1 MAARASVKA
10 CLAALLVS
18 LASASSITGKAFSS
32 WLLNTDC
39 AAAIRLAGSGD
50 SSVKPPSAA
59 STVRRRRLL
68 RRTAAAPSG
77 SLSTA
82 APVEASMILPSAPV
96 TKTFLVSGSA
106 ESRPSCS
113 ALMIEKASGLPE
125 VATAPIASSVSEKS
139 SLANLATAS
148 SNGPASAGRAKAAV
162 KRIASRTA
170 RKRSR
175 KLAVTIRPRQE
186 FGGRAAVSPP
196 SPLSWKRSLL
206 KPLVASAGM
215 DRDHDPSDQI
225 GIRSPGRRTCWSWC
239 CSCRT
244 SCRPSRRSGPWS
256 RRVPSTMRRRPPG
269 PGSSTPRR
277 TGRWL

>member
-1 MAARASVKA
+1 MTAS
-10 CLAALLVS
+10 
-18 LASASSITGKAFSS
+18 AFSS
-32 WLLNTDC
+32 WLLSTDC

-50 SSVKPPSAA
+50 NSVRPPSAA

-68 RRTAAAPSG
+68 RRTAAALSG

-82 APVEASMILPSAPV
+82 APVAASMTLPSAPV

-106 ESRPSCS
+106 DSRPSCS
-113 ALMIEKASGLPE
+113 ALMMGMASGLPE
-125 VATAPIASSVSEKS
+125 TATAPIASSVSEKS

-148 SNGPASAGRAKAAV
+148 SNGPAKRRHRESRCQKNRDKKRAKTIEEIG
-162 KRIASRTA
+162 RHDYDPG
-170 RKRSR
+170 RSMR
-175 KLAVTIRPRQE
+175 RRRRHHRL
-186 FGGRAAVSPP
+186 
-196 SPLSWKRSLL
+196 LRSSVVLL
-206 KPLVASAGM
+206 EVIVAT
-215 DRDHDPSDQI
+215 QTEV
-225 GIRSPGRRTCWSWC
+225 RSPDRRTCWSWC

-256 RRVPSTMRRRPPG
+256 HRVPSTRRRQRRD

>member
-1 MAARASVKA
+1 M
-10 CLAALLVS
+10 
-18 LASASSITGKAFSS
+18 
-32 WLLNTDC
+32 
-39 AAAIRLAGSGD
+39 RLAGSGD
-50 SSVKPPSAA
+50 ASVRPPSAA

-68 RRTAAAPSG
+68 RRTAAALSG

-82 APVEASMILPSAPV
+82 APVAASMILPSAPV
-96 TKTFLVSGSA
+96 TKTFLDSGSA
-106 ESRPSCS
+106 DSRPSCS
-113 ALMIEKASGLPE
+113 ALMMGKASGLPE

-148 SNGPASAGRAKAAV
+148 SNGPASAGTAKAAV
-162 KRIASRTA
+162 RRIASKTA

-175 KLAVTIRPRQE
+175 KLADTIRPRQE
-186 FGGRAAVSPP
+186 CGEKAAAAPP
-196 SPLSWKRSLL
+196 SPLLVVQVLL
-206 KPLVASAGM
+206 EVFCYV
-215 DRDHDPSDQI
+215 RVSDQI
-225 GIRSPGRRTCWSWC
+225 EIRSPDRRTCWSWC

-256 RRVPSTMRRRPPG
+256 RRAPSTMRRPRQD

>member
-1 MAARASVKA
+1 MT
-10 CLAALLVS
+10 
-18 LASASSITGKAFSS
+18 ASALSS

-39 AAAIRLAGSGD
+39 AAAMRLAGSGD
-50 SSVKPPSAA
+50 SSVRPPRAA

-82 APVEASMILPSAPV
+82 APVAASMILPSLPV
-96 TKTFLVSGSA
+96 TKTFLDSGSA
-106 ESRPSCS
+106 DSRPSCS
-113 ALMIEKASGLPE
+113 ALMMGKASGLPE
-125 VATAPIASSVSEKS
+125 TATVPIASSVSEKS

-148 SNGPASAGRAKAAV
+148 SNGPASAGTAKAAV
-162 KRIASRTA
+162 RRIASKTA

-175 KLAVTIRPRQE
+175 KLAGTIRPRQE
-186 FGGRAAVSPP
+186 CGEKAAAAPP
-196 SPLSWKRSLL
+196 SPVSLGSSL
-206 KPLVASAGM
+206 GSVLLEVIVLV
-215 DRDHDPSDQI
+215 QEE
-225 GIRSPGRRTCWSWC
+225 IRSPDRRTCWSWC

-256 RRVPSTMRRRPPG
+256 RRAPSTMRRRPPG